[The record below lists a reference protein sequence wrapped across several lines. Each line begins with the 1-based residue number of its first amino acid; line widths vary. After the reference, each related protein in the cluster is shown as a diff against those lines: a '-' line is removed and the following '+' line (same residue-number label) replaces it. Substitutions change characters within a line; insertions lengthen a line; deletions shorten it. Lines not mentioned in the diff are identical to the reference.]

1 VDEHVSNYKYC
12 NESTKWWQ
20 LCYKLTILALWNTV
34 GDNMPNTYTEL
45 LKTTVGTATSSVT
58 LDLTGISGYTDLVLV
73 ISGTNTTSAQNVGL
87 RFNGDTTSLYSR
99 TSVYGDGT
107 SALSTRDS
115 NQTSIFAA
123 YYGTTQATAI
133 IQIMNYSNATT
144 FKTIISRSNDPASA
158 LNATVGLYRSTS
170 AITSLTVIPLSTT
183 FAVGSTFS
191 LYGIA
196 NADQGAAKATGG
208 IITEDSQYWY
218 HTFGASGTFTPKV
231 TLTTDILVVAGGASG
246 GNGGG
251 GAGGLLAYS
260 SQSVSTAQTV
270 TVGAGGAAGLSSG
283 NGVNGNNSQFGSL
296 TAATGG
302 GKGAYTGAAAV
313 GGSGG
318 GGASNGAGGTAAGA
332 AGTSG
337 QGSAGGTGASG
348 GTNSGGGGG
357 GGATAVGGNGTAG
370 VAGAGGAGS
379 SAYSSYG
386 AATST
391 GQNISGTYWYAGG
404 GGGGAGGTN
413 NPKTPGAGGN
423 GGGGAGGNTPSGG
436 SPATSGTVNTGGGGG
451 GIYDNDPS
459 GAGGSGVVIIRYSK

>member
-1 VDEHVSNYKYC
+1 
-12 NESTKWWQ
+12 
-20 LCYKLTILALWNTV
+20 
-34 GDNMPNTYTEL
+34 MPNTYTEL
-45 LKTTVGTATSSVT
+45 RKTTVATATSSVT

-115 NQTSIFAA
+115 NQTSIFAT

-231 TLTTDILVVAGGASG
+231 ALTCDYLVLA
-246 GNGGG
+246 G
-251 GAGGLLAYS
+251 GAGG
-260 SQSVSTAQTV
+260 
-270 TVGAGGAAGLSSG
+270 
-283 NGVNGNNSQFGSL
+283 
-296 TAATGG
+296 
-302 GKGAYTGAAAV
+302 
-313 GGSGG
+313 
-318 GGASNGAGGTAAGA
+318 GASAA
-332 AGTSG
+332 
-337 QGSAGGTGASG
+337 
-348 GTNSGGGGG
+348 NDSGGGGG
-357 GGATAVGGNGTAG
+357 GGAGGFRTSIGGSPLSLTAINYPVTI
-370 VAGAGGAGS
+370 GAGGAGGVYASGAGTRGVDSVFS
-379 SAYSSYG
+379 SITSNGGGGG
-386 AATST
+386 APY
-391 GQNISGTYWYAGG
+391 NINGTSGTYGSGGGGGGGINITATTGTSGQGNNGGNGAQFSAGGGGGAGANGTASVNGGGGGNGGAGSASSITGSSVTYAGG
-404 GGGGAGGTN
+404 GGGGAYNNPAGTGGT
-413 NPKTPGAGGN
+413 
-423 GGGGAGGNTPSGG
+423 GGGGSGG
-436 SPATSGTVNTGGGGG
+436 ANGISQNGVAGTVNTGSGGGG
-451 GIYDNDPS
+451 GGGGFGS
-459 GAGGSGVVIIRYSK
+459 GARGAGGAGGSGVVIIRYSK